1 MKIRVTAAVAV
12 LVSAVVH
19 LYLWFDGVKDQGT
32 VGALFVVNVAAGVV
46 IAVLLVTW
54 RAWEPLF
61 LAAGFG
67 AATIVAFL
75 VAATVG
81 LFGIETGWS
90 WYAWL
95 AFAAEA
101 VTIALAGVALRQEGH
116 LDRLL
121 HSGGTGQHGLRVRP
135 R

>member
-1 MKIRVTAAVAV
+1 MKIRTLAALAV

-32 VGALFVVNVAAGVV
+32 VGKLFVVNVLAGVV
-46 IAVLLVTW
+46 IAVLLLVW

-75 VAATVG
+75 TAASVG
-81 LFGIETGWS
+81 LFGIKTGWS

-101 VTIALAGVALRQEGH
+101 IATVAGVVGLWREGYVAAA
-116 LDRLL
+116 RG
-121 HSGGTGQHGLRVRP
+121 SRVAAHH
-135 R
+135 